1 MARIKSA
8 KSHNQK
14 AESSFLSNVF
24 IGGVLGFLIYN
35 VVNHFSNG
43 DNDYKFIGFIIG
55 FSVACFFLIRG
66 LSLYSENNEDDKFHC
81 PDCSKHIPTPLK
93 NSGEDGEPIL
103 YECEACDV
111 LWHIGNTST

>member
-24 IGGVLGFLIYN
+24 IGGVLGFLIFN

-66 LSLYSENNEDDKFHC
+66 LSLYSENNEDNKFVLYVG
-81 PDCSKHIPTPLK
+81 PTMDRDDSRDNLTKISDLTRFSPKIIPY
-93 NSGEDGEPIL
+93 D
-103 YECEACDV
+103 
-111 LWHIGNTST
+111 